1 MSRVIAAY
9 GGGFKP
15 PTAGHFEIVDT
26 ALEKFPEIDE
36 FIIYVGSKVRD
47 GIDQTE
53 AVLVWDIYQGY
64 LANKVKIEPV
74 KSPIGDILR
83 LAKDNPQDTIYFVIG
98 YRDGRQ
104 DDLDDVDARTGNL
117 SEKYPNIEVKVIPT
131 YNPNMS
137 GTNARKA
144 LDQSEE
150 EFIQF
155 IPSKIKEKS
164 EIFQILRPPVNED
177 IKKDVIDSFDI
188 QDTLVKDVWD
198 DLNLKPEI
206 KEKLLKIAQDF
217 FDSLELPEGTV
228 LKDIKLTGSLANFN
242 WSKFSD
248 VDLHL
253 VIDFSQITDDE
264 KFAKDYFDAKKNL
277 WNNAHDINIFGYP
290 VEVYVEDID
299 EAHTASGLYSIL
311 NDEWVTIPQ
320 NNKIVID
327 KDDIKSKAEDYLSY
341 IPQLERMFKDKEYEQ
356 VVTTIDQI
364 KEKIRNM
371 RSSGLENG
379 GLYSVENLAFKVLR
393 RSDFVEELNTLK
405 TNAYDA
411 MMSLNENIS
420 KSQLD
425 AIEVYADKLFSKLG
439 IDIEF
444 TKHFLDRLN
453 DKRNIKPISVPELT
467 GMFKRLHRK
476 HGKPLSKVDDDF
488 DAVVKD
494 FNNNINIP
502 FAINVTPN
510 DIDLVA
516 KTVMRKK
523 DFKTSTPV
531 IALNE
536 NATYSKNISVQD
548 KINQLTQYMIDK
560 GLNIEPLPSVELV
573 DGDSENAS
581 DFFGKTAYYDPE
593 ENHIVL
599 YTEGRHPKDI
609 VRSYAHEMIHHIQN
623 LEDRLENISTTN
635 TTEDDNLE
643 KIEKE
648 AYTDGNIT
656 FRNRT
661 DTLNESI
668 VKDKIKCDECSWSW
682 DIVDGGNDLFM
693 CHKCGHDN
701 EPINETKDYFGLNK
715 FIKEVAKEI
724 LISEEEVVSSPSM
737 KYKIYSDMDGV
748 LTDFD
753 KSFEKYSEGIP
764 PRNYEKKFG
773 KDKFWELID
782 GKGKVGFWA
791 GMPWMEDGKQ
801 YWDYIKDYDTELLS
815 SPSRSS
821 TSRLGK
827 RLWVKNNMPGIKLTL
842 AQAYAKQNY
851 AAPNHIL
858 IDDRKSNID
867 QWISQGGIGILHT
880 SAADTIQQLKKLGL

>member
-26 ALEKFPEIDE
+26 ALEKYPEIDE

-53 AVLVWDIYQGY
+53 STLVWDIYQGY

-83 LAKDNPQDTIYFVIG
+83 LAKNNPQDTIYFVIG

-104 DDLDDVDARTGNL
+104 DDLDDVEARTGNL

-131 YNPNMS
+131 HNPNMS

-150 EFIQF
+150 EFSNF
-155 IPSKIKEKS
+155 LPSKVKEKS
-164 EIFQILRPPVNED
+164 EIFQILRPP
-177 IKKDVIDSFDI
+177 
-188 QDTLVKDVWD
+188 T
-198 DLNLKPEI
+198 
-206 KEKLLKIAQDF
+206 KE
-217 FDSLELPEGTV
+217 SLRE
-228 LKDIKLTGSLANFN
+228 S
-242 WSKFSD
+242 
-248 VDLHL
+248 
-253 VIDFSQITDDE
+253 
-264 KFAKDYFDAKKNL
+264 
-277 WNNAHDINIFGYP
+277 
-290 VEVYVEDID
+290 
-299 EAHTASGLYSIL
+299 
-311 NDEWVTIPQ
+311 
-320 NNKIVID
+320 
-327 KDDIKSKAEDYLSY
+327 
-341 IPQLERMFKDKEYEQ
+341 
-356 VVTTIDQI
+356 
-364 KEKIRNM
+364 
-371 RSSGLENG
+371 
-379 GLYSVENLAFKVLR
+379 
-393 RSDFVEELNTLK
+393 
-405 TNAYDA
+405 
-411 MMSLNENIS
+411 IS

-425 AIEVYADKLFSKLG
+425 AIEVYADKLFAKLG

-536 NATYSKNISVQD
+536 NATYSKNIDFKSM
-548 KINQLTQYMIDK
+548 INNLTDYMLK
-560 GLNIEPLPSVELV
+560 QGRNIEPLPKLEFV
-573 DGDSENAS
+573 DGDTENAS
-581 DFFGKTAYYDPE
+581 DFFGKTAYYDP
-593 ENHIVL
+593 NTQTIVL

-609 VRSYAHEMIHHIQN
+609 VRSYAHEMVHHTQH
-623 LEDRLENISTTN
+623 LEDRLDGINTTN
-635 TTEDDNLE
+635 TTEDDNLS

-648 AYTDGNIT
+648 AYTDGNMT
-656 FRNRT
+656 FRNWT
-661 DTLNESI
+661 DTLNEA
-668 VKDKIKCDECSWSW
+668 VVGDKIECDECGW
-682 DIVDGGNDLFM
+682 DWNIVDGGNDLFI

-701 EPINETKDYFGLNK
+701 EPIKETKDYFGLNK
-715 FIKEVAKEI
+715 FIKEVAEEI

-737 KYKIYSDMDGV
+737 EYKIYSDMDGV

-764 PRNYEKKFG
+764 PRDYEKKFG

-801 YWDYIKDYDTELLS
+801 YWDYIKDYNTELLS

-827 RLWVKNNMPGIKLTL
+827 RLWVKNNMPGVKLTL
-842 AQAYAKQNY
+842 AQAAAKQNY

-880 SAADTIQQLKKLGL
+880 SSSNTIQQLKKLGI

>member
-164 EIFQILRPPVNED
+164 EIFQILRPPTNEA
-177 IKKDVIDSFDI
+177 
-188 QDTLVKDVWD
+188 
-198 DLNLKPEI
+198 LKEEI
-206 KEKLLKIAQDF
+206 
-217 FDSLELPEGTV
+217 T
-228 LKDIKLTGSLANFN
+228 
-242 WSKFSD
+242 
-248 VDLHL
+248 
-253 VIDFSQITDDE
+253 
-264 KFAKDYFDAKKNL
+264 
-277 WNNAHDINIFGYP
+277 
-290 VEVYVEDID
+290 
-299 EAHTASGLYSIL
+299 
-311 NDEWVTIPQ
+311 
-320 NNKIVID
+320 
-327 KDDIKSKAEDYLSY
+327 
-341 IPQLERMFKDKEYEQ
+341 
-356 VVTTIDQI
+356 
-364 KEKIRNM
+364 
-371 RSSGLENG
+371 
-379 GLYSVENLAFKVLR
+379 
-393 RSDFVEELNTLK
+393 
-405 TNAYDA
+405 
-411 MMSLNENIS
+411 

-425 AIEVYADKLFSKLG
+425 AIEVYADKLFAKLG

-536 NATYSKNISVQD
+536 NATYSKNINVQD

-593 ENHIVL
+593 KNHIVL

-656 FRNRT
+656 FRNWT